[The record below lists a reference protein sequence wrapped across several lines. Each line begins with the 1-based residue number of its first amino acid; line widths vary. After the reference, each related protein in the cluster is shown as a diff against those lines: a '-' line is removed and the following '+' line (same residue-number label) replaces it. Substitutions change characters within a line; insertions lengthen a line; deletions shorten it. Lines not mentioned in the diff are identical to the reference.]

1 MYRHILIP
9 LENSASDEA
18 ILRHIRPL
26 AKLTQA
32 RLTIIH
38 VADGFLARSQE
49 RFEESPEMKEDRA
62 YLQKRQEELAAEGFQ
77 VSAILACGEPAS
89 QIVVAAQKEGCDL
102 IAMATHGHT
111 GLADLILG
119 SVANGVR
126 HKTALPVLLIQDTAG
141 TN

>member
-9 LENSASDEA
+9 LENSPADEA

-26 AKLTQA
+26 AKLMQA
-32 RLTIIH
+32 RLTLIH
-38 VADGFLARSQE
+38 VADGFMARSQD

-62 YLQKRQEELAAEGFQ
+62 YLQKRQEELASEGHQ

-89 QIVVAAQKEGCDL
+89 QIVTAAEKEGCDL

-111 GLADLILG
+111 FLADIILG
-119 SVANGVR
+119 SVASGVR
-126 HKTALPVLLIQDTAG
+126 HKTALPVLLIQAG
-141 TN
+141 SDAV